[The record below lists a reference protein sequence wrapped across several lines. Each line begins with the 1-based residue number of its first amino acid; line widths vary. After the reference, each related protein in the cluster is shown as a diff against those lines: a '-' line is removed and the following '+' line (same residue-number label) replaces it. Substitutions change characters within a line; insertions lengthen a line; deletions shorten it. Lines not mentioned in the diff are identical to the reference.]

1 MRVVTIFVMFF
12 LLFAFFGCTRTI
24 EKSRGGETTGD
35 SSGTAAATKEPE
47 YSPKIESHGD
57 YELMLPKDYSPEK
70 SYPLLFCLHPD
81 AKGKQY
87 VEALKPLAKDSGWII
102 AASNEYR
109 NNYGGSIKA
118 LADPV
123 EEIKKNHQVSEVYL
137 CGFSGGCAVSYIV
150 AYMNPSSFEG
160 IVCNDGA
167 FQMNFRPGSGH
178 DIKVARLKKVVIMS
192 GNRDTVV
199 TPDYLKA
206 DGQLLEQAGVETHF
220 ISFSGGHQLAPVE
233 KYREALDWLEE
244 S

>member
-1 MRVVTIFVMFF
+1 MRIVWLLLVVI
-12 LLFAFFGCTRTI
+12 LASSIFGCTRTI
-24 EKSRGGETTGD
+24 ESKHQETTPGENGQ
-35 SSGTAAATKEPE
+35 STVQTTGPA

-57 YELMLPKDYSPEK
+57 YELMLPKDYSSEK
-70 SYPLLFCLHPD
+70 TYPLLFCLHPD

-206 DGQLLEQAGVETHF
+206 DGQLLKQAGVETHF

-233 KYREALDWLEE
+233 KYREALEWLEND
-244 S
+244 